1 MSAAGSLADVL
12 AGAVTVEG
20 PDASGV
26 LDVAARDWRPAVAAA
41 RDAGAAWFDLL
52 TAYDDADAGFAVLV
66 RLAREGAD
74 AVLLRTRVPRTAPDL
89 DSVADLYPGAA
100 WHEREVHEMFGVGF
114 AGHEGMRPL
123 LLRAGAPAHPLRKE
137 TPLRAR
143 VEATWPGA
151 VDPGGRAPRRRSL
164 PPGVAAAWVDGADR

>member
-1 MSAAGSLADVL
+1 MTPAAPLSGAL
-12 AGAVTVEG
+12 AGTVDVEG

-26 LDVAARDWRPAVAAA
+26 LDVAVGDWRSAVVAA

-66 RLAREGAD
+66 RLAREGDD
-74 AVLLRTRVPRTAPDL
+74 AVLLRTRVPRSAPVL
-89 DSVADLYPGAA
+89 DSVADLYPGAG

-114 AGHEGMRPL
+114 TGHEAMRPL

-143 VEATWPGA
+143 VEASWPGA
-151 VDPGGRAPRRRSL
+151 VDPSGRASRRRSL